1 MPFSTVRSEA
11 LVYTRQL
18 SSFVKREGKHI
29 SRRFFSADVAES
41 KTIPPPV
48 PPTFTGSTPL
58 QRFKHLFGKYATPL
72 PPGYQ
77 VEPELK
83 RQTPTRVTCLENGL
97 RVATEYTPTGT
108 ATLGV
113 WIDAGTRFEPER
125 VNGAAHFLEHLIFKG
140 TSHRTQHQLEVEVED
155 IGAHLNAYTSREQ
168 TAYYARSLKEDVPQV
183 LELLSDILKNSK
195 FDAAAVERERDVI
208 LREMEEVNQ
217 QAEEV
222 LFDYL
227 HANAYQDT
235 PLGRT
240 ILGPEENI
248 RSLTREDLMEYVN
261 LHYKPHRMV
270 LSVVGDVEHNQVV
283 EFAKKHFGVMPAD
296 SYFTGVNSLV
306 AASPAYFT
314 GSDVRIRNDELPAAH
329 FTIAFETCGWSH
341 PDTVALMVLQSL
353 LGSWDRSSGLGM
365 NTGIRLGAAVADT
378 SCQSVMSY
386 NTTYT
391 DTGLFG
397 AYAIAEPTELDD
409 VAYAILHE
417 FVRACFKVD
426 EVDLHRA
433 KVQLKTNLLGQLDNT
448 TAEAEEVGR
457 QLLVYGRRIPLV
469 EMFARI
475 DAVDCS
481 ALKRVANRYIYDR
494 DPAVAAMGPIFTLP
508 DYNWIRRRTYW
519 NRY

>member
-1 MPFSTVRSEA
+1 MTSVKLCGDA
-11 LVYTRQL
+11 LVY
-18 SSFVKREGKHI
+18 
-29 SRRFFSADVAES
+29 SRRLNSLFRTVSNQRFQRFSSQVAES
-41 KTIPPPV
+41 TSTIPPPV
-48 PPTFTGSTPL
+48 APTFVSRSPL
-58 QRFKHLFGKYATPL
+58 QRFKSLFGKYATAL
-72 PPGYQ
+72 PPNYQ
-77 VEPELK
+77 FEPELQK
-83 RQTPTRVTCLENGL
+83 QVPTRVSQLDNGL
-97 RVATEYTPTGT
+97 RVATEYAPTGT

-140 TSHRTQHQLEVEVED
+140 TTQRTQHQLEVEVED

-183 LELLSDILKNSK
+183 LELLSDILKNSR

-227 HANAYQDT
+227 HASAYQDT

-248 RSLTREDLMEYVN
+248 RALTREDLVEYVK

-270 LSVVGDVEHNQVV
+270 LSVVGDVEHQQVV
-283 EFAKKHFGVMPAD
+283 ELAKRHFGGMEAD
-296 SYFTGVNSLV
+296 PTFSGVNTLV
-306 AASPAYFT
+306 SASPAYFT
-314 GSDVRIRNDELPAAH
+314 GSDVRIRNDDLPMAH
-329 FTIAFETCGWSH
+329 FTIAFETCGWTH

-397 AYAIAEPTELDD
+397 VYAVAEPVELDD
-409 VAYAILHE
+409 VGYAVLHE
-417 FVRACFKVD
+417 LVRACFKV
-426 EVDLHRA
+426 EEADLQRA

-457 QLLVYGRRIPLV
+457 QLLVYGRRIPLL

-475 DAVDCS
+475 DAVDIS
-481 ALKRVANRYIYDR
+481 TLKRVANRYIYDR

-508 DYNWIRRRTYW
+508 DYNWIRRRTFW

>member
-1 MPFSTVRSEA
+1 MTSSVKLCGSAFGYSRRLNSLFLNVRS
-11 LVYTRQL
+11 
-18 SSFVKREGKHI
+18 SSAK
-29 SRRFFSADVAES
+29 SFSSQVAES
-41 KTIPPPV
+41 TSTIPPPV
-48 PPTFTGSTPL
+48 APTFVSRSPL
-58 QRFKHLFGKYATPL
+58 QRLKGFFGKYATAL
-72 PPGYQ
+72 PPNYQ
-77 VEPELK
+77 FEPELQK
-83 RQTPTRVTCLENGL
+83 QVPTRVSQLDNGL
-97 RVATEYTPTGT
+97 RVATEYAPTGT

-140 TSHRTQHQLEVEVED
+140 TTQRTQHQLEVEVED

-183 LELLSDILKNSK
+183 LELLSDILKNSR

-227 HANAYQDT
+227 HASAYQDT

-248 RSLTREDLMEYVN
+248 RALTREDLMEYVK

-270 LSVVGDVEHNQVV
+270 LSVVGDVEHQPIV
-283 EFAKKHFGVMPAD
+283 ELAKKHFGGMEMDPTF
-296 SYFTGVNSLV
+296 SGVNTLV
-306 AASPAYFT
+306 SASPAYFT
-314 GSDVRIRNDELPAAH
+314 GSDVRIRNDDLPMAH
-329 FTIAFETCGWSH
+329 FTIAFETCGWTH

-397 AYAIAEPTELDD
+397 VYAVAEPVELDD
-409 VAYAILHE
+409 VGYAVLHE
-417 FVRACFKVD
+417 
-426 EVDLHRA
+426 L
-433 KVQLKTNLLGQLDNT
+433 LKTNLLGQLDNT

-457 QLLVYGRRIPLV
+457 QLLVYGRRIPLL

-475 DAVDCS
+475 DAVDIS
-481 ALKRVANRYIYDR
+481 TLKRVANRYIYDR

-508 DYNWIRRRTYW
+508 DYNWIRRRTFW